1 MKLYK
6 VLITTE
12 NAIPSEPEFIMESEN
27 RDALKRK
34 AEAFAEEYYGV
45 LEFLWVFGEN
55 DQVDMELT
63 IYDQCKFVVRTW

>member
-6 VLITTE
+6 VLITNE
-12 NAIPSEPEFIMESEN
+12 NVIPTEPELIMESEN

-34 AEAFAEEYYGV
+34 AEALAEEYYGL

-55 DQVDMELT
+55 DQVDLELT
-63 IYDQCKFVVRTW
+63 IDDQCKFVVRTW